1 LAESP
6 AGLLSLRILHL
17 EDDSAD
23 AALIQRALTK
33 DGIHGAIV
41 RVTSKREFIDAIET
55 PCDLILADYAL
66 PGFDGVSA
74 QRLARDRR
82 PDVPFVFVSGTMG
95 EEFAVDRLKDGATDY
110 VLKQNLSRLPA
121 AVRRALQ
128 EAAERRAVRAA
139 QAEVTRLNG
148 ELESRVAERTAQLAA
163 ANAFLDSIIENLP
176 DMIFVKEARS
186 LRFVRLN
193 RAAEQMLGLDREALL
208 GRSDAEVFSSELAD
222 AFMAAD
228 RRVLGSGS
236 VEDIAEE
243 VVSTA
248 TRGTRLFHTKKIP
261 VMNATSGEAE
271 YLLGISRDITDQR
284 AAEEA
289 VRSAR
294 AEAERASRAKSEF
307 LSRMSHDLRTPLNAI
322 LGFAQLLEME
332 ALTTEQADNVRQ
344 ILKGGRHL
352 LGLINEVLDIA
363 RIEAGHLSLSSEPV
377 GVADAANQVV
387 ELVKPLAQPREIAV
401 VIADGVDP
409 AVYVHADRQRLM
421 QILMNLVGNAVKYNR
436 DGGRV
441 QLSWSLAGDRVRVSV
456 ADTGAGIPPEKL
468 SLLFHPFER
477 LGADQTPIEG
487 TGLGLA
493 VSKGL
498 TEAMGGS
505 IGVSSAIDQGST
517 FWIELPRTV
526 PALSADSGASPTAME
541 REPSGSGTVLYVEDN
556 RSNVR
561 LLERLLARRGGVR
574 LLTTASGEEAVA
586 IAATDTPNLI
596 LLDLHLPDI
605 GGEEVLRRLWS
616 DPRTRPIPVAV
627 LSADATVKQSRRLL
641 AAGAVAYLTKPL
653 DLKAL
658 LKLLDET
665 LPAGASQVVR

>member
-176 DMIFVKEARS
+176 DMIFVKEARR

-322 LGFAQLLEME
+322 LGFAQL
-332 ALTTEQADNVRQ
+332 
-344 ILKGGRHL
+344 
-352 LGLINEVLDIA
+352 
-363 RIEAGHLSLSSEPV
+363 
-377 GVADAANQVV
+377 
-387 ELVKPLAQPREIAV
+387 
-401 VIADGVDP
+401 
-409 AVYVHADRQRLM
+409 
-421 QILMNLVGNAVKYNR
+421 R
-436 DGGRV
+436 DGGAYDR
-441 QLSWSLAGDRVRVSV
+441 AGRQCPANPQRWQ
-456 ADTGAGIPPEKL
+456 APA
-468 SLLFHPFER
+468 R
-477 LGADQTPIEG
+477 ADQRGPG
-487 TGLGLA
+487 H
-493 VSKGL
+493 
-498 TEAMGGS
+498 
-505 IGVSSAIDQGST
+505 
-517 FWIELPRTV
+517 R
-526 PALSADSGASPTAME
+526 AD
-541 REPSGSGTVLYVEDN
+541 
-556 RSNVR
+556 
-561 LLERLLARRGGVR
+561 
-574 LLTTASGEEAVA
+574 
-586 IAATDTPNLI
+586 
-596 LLDLHLPDI
+596 
-605 GGEEVLRRLWS
+605 
-616 DPRTRPIPVAV
+616 
-627 LSADATVKQSRRLL
+627 
-641 AAGAVAYLTKPL
+641 
-653 DLKAL
+653 
-658 LKLLDET
+658 
-665 LPAGASQVVR
+665 